1 MLRKGILMT
10 IVLAS
15 GSRIRAELLKNAGL
29 TIDIDPADVDERAV
43 EAPLLEAGFP
53 PEDLASV
60 LAEAKANDVSARRPG
75 DVVIGADQI
84 LAFEGERRTKP
95 EDMEAAR
102 RQLLGFSGKTHELHS
117 AVVVSRGGEAIW
129 RHVSTARLTMREL
142 SPAFIGHYLAEAGE
156 EVLSSVGAY
165 QLESLGVQ
173 LFEKIEGDYFT
184 ILGLPLLPLLGE
196 LRALKVI
203 ET

>member
-1 MLRKGILMT
+1 MT

-15 GSRIRAELLKNAGL
+15 GSRIRADLLKNAGL
-29 TIDIDPADVDERAV
+29 SIDVDPADVDERAV

-75 DVVIGADQI
+75 DLVIGADQI

-102 RQLLGFSGKTHELHS
+102 RQLLAFSGKTHELHS
-117 AVVVSRGGEAIW
+117 AVVISKGGEAIW
-129 RHVSTARLTMREL
+129 RHVSTARLTMRDL
-142 SPAFIGHYLAEAGE
+142 SPAFIGHYLAAAGE

-165 QLESLGVQ
+165 QLEGLGVQ
-173 LFEKIEGDYFT
+173 LFEKIDGDYFT